1 MLQCP
6 LPPATHWCLLLLGF
20 AFVGCGE
27 EVVPNLPEGRF
38 EARISG
44 GMVDTLEGPAH
55 FRGQGRSRI
64 GVELGLREASGFSL
78 ELGPEPLQQ
87 GTYEVVAAELIEGP
101 GADSLKGV
109 FGFLQLANAQF
120 EAVRGSLSV
129 THANAEE
136 VRGTFQL
143 QMDGYATGS
152 PDDLSIRVEGGM
164 RAIPE

>member
-6 LPPATHWCLLLLGF
+6 LPPATHWCLVLLAF
-20 AFVGCGE
+20 AFVGCGD
-27 EVVPNLPEGRF
+27 EVVPDLPEGRY
-38 EARISG
+38 EAHISG

-55 FRGQGRSRI
+55 FRRQERSLI
-64 GVELGLREASGFSL
+64 GVELGLHEGPGFSL

-87 GTYEVVAAELIEGP
+87 GTYEVVEAELIEGP

-109 FGFLQLANAQF
+109 FAFLHLGNARF

-129 THANAEE
+129 THANEEE

-164 RAIPE
+164 RAVPE